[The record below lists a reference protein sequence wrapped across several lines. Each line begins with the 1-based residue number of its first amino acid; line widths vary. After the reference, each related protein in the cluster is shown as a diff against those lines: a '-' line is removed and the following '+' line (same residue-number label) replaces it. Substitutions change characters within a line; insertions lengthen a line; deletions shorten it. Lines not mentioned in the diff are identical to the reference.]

1 MMSTCYSRTSLCVRG
16 VVQFVCACLC
26 SSPLACAVVRACVA
40 VAEKVRLNSL
50 PLTCVLRSRCRAQ
63 ALNIYKGTPLPN
75 CRCAIA
81 AQASIMNPFVTVDRA
96 PSAAVS
102 AALAGQGSRPR
113 MQLCCP
119 WCPALLNRGKAAVT
133 HFLAQHP
140 SNFSRT
146 PVLGATFIATSFH
159 STAEDAWKSLRTVA
173 AQTGANYVPHGTN
186 AFRCKCAPRGVQSA
200 LSSVDSCARTSVAA
214 AAFSSPPVLSEH
226 VTAANKRRRGICLG
240 RASEVTM

>member
-1 MMSTCYSRTSLCVRG
+1 
-16 VVQFVCACLC
+16 
-26 SSPLACAVVRACVA
+26 
-40 VAEKVRLNSL
+40 
-50 PLTCVLRSRCRAQ
+50 
-63 ALNIYKGTPLPN
+63 
-75 CRCAIA
+75 
-81 AQASIMNPFVTVDRA
+81 MNPSVTVDRA

-140 SNFSRT
+140 ANFSRT
-146 PVLGATFIATSFH
+146 PVLGGPFIATSFH
-159 STAEDAWKSLRTVA
+159 STEEDARKSLRTVA
-173 AQTGANYVPHGTN
+173 AQTGANYVPHGTK
-186 AFRCKCAPRGVQSA
+186 AFRCKCAPRGAQSA
-200 LSSVDSCARTSVAA
+200 LSSVDSCARSSVAA

-240 RASEVTM
+240 RASEVFEVSCLACAFVEPAPNAGDTRRVQLTICSVHSAHGCGEGGALTLLDAAPLRVGRRRGGSRSPCA